1 MSNDKLLEVKN
12 LSYNIGENIILK
24 NVSFEIYRGTLI
36 GIIGPNGAGK
46 TTLVKAIVGDL
57 EGFEGVIKSS
67 GKIGYLPQRTD
78 FERSFPITVKEIVAM
93 GLYEKRGPLH
103 YFKKEDWEEI
113 EVLLGNVGIK
123 KLKNRRI
130 GTLSGGEYQR
140 AMLARALAKQP
151 DLLIL
156 DEPEAGIDEM
166 GKASFYNLLDNLK
179 KSKNISILMVSHD
192 IGMVFDACDSIL
204 CLNKTLHCH
213 KASENVSPEDLTKI
227 FSPDFDLI
235 LRGKE
240 HAKKEH
246 KL

>member
-1 MSNDKLLEVKN
+1 MSDDKLLEVKN
-12 LSYNIGENIILK
+12 LSYSVGNNIILK
-24 NVSFEIYRGTLI
+24 NVSFDIYRGNLI

-57 EGFEGVIKSS
+57 EDFEGTVKVN
-67 GKIGYLPQRTD
+67 GKTGYLPQRND

-93 GLYEKRGPLH
+93 GLYEKRGPLR
-103 YFKKEDWEEI
+103 YFKKEDWKEI
-113 EVLLGNVGIK
+113 ERLLSNVGIK
-123 KLKNRRI
+123 HLKNRRI

-140 AMLARALAKQP
+140 AMLARALAKHP

-179 KSKNISILMVSHD
+179 KTKNVSIFMVSHD

-213 KASENVSPEDLTKI
+213 KASENVSPEDLTNI

-240 HAKKEH
+240 HAKREH
-246 KL
+246 EL

>member
-1 MSNDKLLEVKN
+1 MSNDKLLELKN
-12 LSYNIGENIILK
+12 LSYSVGNNIILK
-24 NVSFEIYRGTLI
+24 NVSFDIYRGTLI

-57 EGFEGVIKSS
+57 EDYTGTVILN
-67 GKIGYLPQRTD
+67 GKVGYLPQRTD

-93 GLYEKRGPLH
+93 GLYEKRGPLRH
-103 YFKKEDWEEI
+103 FKKEDWKEI
-113 EVLLGNVGIK
+113 DGFLANVGIK
-123 KLKNRRI
+123 HFKNRRI

-179 KSKNISILMVSHD
+179 KSKNISILMVTHD

-213 KASENVSPEDLTKI
+213 KASENVSPEDLTRI

-240 HAKKEH
+240 HAKREH

>member
-1 MSNDKLLEVKN
+1 MNNDKLLEVKN
-12 LSYNIGENIILK
+12 ISYSVGNNIILK
-24 NVSFEIYRGTLI
+24 NVSFDIYRGILI

-57 EGFEGVIKSS
+57 EDYTGTVKLN
-67 GKIGYLPQRTD
+67 GKVGYLPQRND
-78 FERSFPITVKEIVAM
+78 FERSFPITVREIVAM
-93 GLYEKRGPLH
+93 GLYEKRGPLR
-103 YFKKEDWEEI
+103 YFKKEDWKEI
-113 EVLLGNVGIK
+113 EELLSNVGIRH
-123 KLKNRRI
+123 LKNRRI

-140 AMLARALAKQP
+140 AMLARALAKHP

-213 KASENVSPEDLTKI
+213 KASENVSPEDLTGI